1 MKRLNRIVVPIGV
14 VGIIMLLVVPVPPP
28 LLDVLIILNILFA
41 LVILLTT
48 MFIRKPLDFSVFPSL
63 LLVATLF
70 RLGLNVAST
79 RLVLGEAYAGQVIE
93 AFGAIAVGGSLI
105 IGAVVFLILV
115 VIQFVVVTK
124 GAERVAEVGARF
136 TLDAMPGKQM
146 AIDADLNA
154 GLITDAQARERR
166 AEVAAEADFYG
177 AMDGASKFVKG
188 DAIAGLVIIII
199 NIVGGIAIG
208 MVSHGMAIDEAVS
221 TYSLLTIGDGLV
233 TQIPAL
239 LMAVS
244 TGMIVTRS
252 NAETEMG
259 SEAFAQLG
267 QSVNALN
274 IAGCAAIVMAFIP
287 GMPMLPFIAIGALLV
302 LAAQRV
308 KAGKAREQAAA
319 AADAPAVET
328 ASDSTE
334 ELIERMRVHALEI
347 QLATDV
353 VDLVTGGP
361 DDLLARVKALRRRI
375 ALDLGLVVPP
385 VRTRDSVEL
394 PLSTYVIR
402 VAGVEAGR
410 GVVPP
415 GRLLAL
421 GQGLDSLP
429 GTAVHDPVFGLEG
442 KWIPVEMRHSA
453 EFSGATVID
462 RASVVITHLSS
473 VIQSAAPRLLTR
485 EDVRQLTDA
494 LKQVSP
500 SAVEELTPTLLSLA
514 EVQRVLQGLLAE
526 RVPINDLGRIYEA
539 LALRAKTSTEPEG
552 LIEAARAA
560 LGPAIAARF
569 AEGGTLRVIM
579 INPLLEQ
586 SMLES
591 LRPGDDGMQIVFEP
605 DRMEAVIESVR
616 QAATAAASGD
626 GGEPVLVCAPTL
638 RAAVRR
644 MVSAQ
649 TDGLPVLSYTEASGG
664 AFAIETVGVV
674 RDAVGAGAVGA
685 GAVGVLPAG
694 GGPGGGPGGAGP
706 AGAVPPA
713 Q

>member
-1 MKRLNRIVVPIGV
+1 MKKLLTTLGVPIGV
-14 VGIIMLLVVPVPPP
+14 VGIIMLLVVPVPPF
-28 LLDVLIILNILFA
+28 LLDVLIILNIMFA
-41 LVILLTT
+41 LVILLTS
-48 MFIRKPLDFSVFPSL
+48 MFVKKPLDFSVFPSL

-154 GLITDAQARERR
+154 GLISDTEARERR
-166 AEVAAEADFYG
+166 AEVAAESDFYG

-199 NIVGGIAIG
+199 NLVGGIAIG
-208 MVSHGMAIDEAVS
+208 LVQHGMSIDQAVS

-252 NAETEMG
+252 TAEAEMG
-259 SEAFAQLG
+259 TAASTQLG
-267 QSVNALN
+267 QSRNALI
-274 IAGCAAIVMAFIP
+274 IAGSAAIVMSLIP
-287 GMPMLPFIAIGALLV
+287 HMPMLPFLVIGALL
-302 LAAQRV
+302 LLIAQRITATR
-308 KAGKAREQAAA
+308 KREEAEAAL
-319 AADAPAVET
+319 APAPVP
-328 ASDSTE
+328 ADQPE
-334 ELIERMRVHALEI
+334 ELIERMRVHPLEI
-347 QLATDV
+347 LLAPDI

-375 ALDLGLVVPP
+375 ALDLGLVTPP
-385 VRTRDSVEL
+385 VRTRDSIEL
-394 PLSTYVIR
+394 PQATYVIR
-402 VAGVEAGR
+402 IAGVETGR
-410 GVVPP
+410 GTAPTGSV
-415 GRLLAL
+415 LAL

-429 GTAVHDPVFGLEG
+429 GTAALDPVFGLEG
-442 KWIPVEMRHSA
+442 KWIPMEMRHGA
-453 EFSGATVID
+453 EFAGATVID
-462 RASVVITHLSS
+462 RASVIITHLSS
-473 VIQSAAPRLLTR
+473 VIQTHAARLLTR

-500 SAVEELTPTLLSLA
+500 SAVEELTPALLSLA

-526 RVPINDLGRIYEA
+526 RVPINDLSRIYEA
-539 LALRAKTSTEPEG
+539 LALRAKVSTDPEG

-560 LGPAIAARF
+560 LGPAIASRF
-569 AEGGTLRVIM
+569 AEDGTLRVVM
-579 INPLLEQ
+579 IAPLLEQ
-586 SMLES
+586 AMLES
-591 LRPGDDGMQIVFEP
+591 LRPGDEGSQIVFDP
-605 DRMEAVIESVR
+605 PRMEAVIASVK
-616 QAATAAASGD
+616 QAVAAQTD
-626 GGEPVLVCAPTL
+626 GGEPVLVCAPSL

-644 MVSAQ
+644 LVSAQ
-649 TDGLPVLSYTEASGG
+649 TDGLPVLSYTEATS
-664 AFAIETVGVV
+664 ASLTIETIGVV
-674 RDAVGAGAVGA
+674 RDSTTASLGAAPSAPVG
-685 GAVGVLPAG
+685 
-694 GGPGGGPGGAGP
+694 
-706 AGAVPPA
+706 
-713 Q
+713 

>member
-1 MKRLNRIVVPIGV
+1 MNQLLRKLAVPIGV
-14 VGIIMLLVVPVPPP
+14 VGIIMLLVVPIPPF
-28 LLDVLIILNILFA
+28 LLDTLIILNIMFA
-41 LVILLTT
+41 LVILLTS
-48 MFIRKPLDFSVFPSL
+48 MFVKKPLDFSVFPSL

-154 GLITDAQARERR
+154 GLITDTQARERR

-199 NIVGGIAIG
+199 NIIGGIAIG
-208 MVSHGMAIDEAVS
+208 LVSHGMDIEEAVS

-252 NAETEMG
+252 NAEAEMG
-259 SEAFAQLG
+259 QAATAQLG
-267 QSVNALN
+267 QSRNALL
-274 IAGCAAIVMAFIP
+274 IAGCAALVMGLIP
-287 GMPMLPFIAIGALLV
+287 GMPVLPFVTVGALLL

-308 KAGKAREQAAA
+308 KAGEARAAA
-319 AADAPAVET
+319 EEASAVADA
-328 ASDSTE
+328 ASGPGSEQPE
-334 ELIERMRVHALEI
+334 ELIEKMRVHALEI
-347 QLATDV
+347 QLAPNI

-385 VRTRDSVEL
+385 VRTRDSIEL
-394 PLSTYVIR
+394 PVSTYTIR
-402 VAGVEAGR
+402 IAGVETGR
-410 GVVPP
+410 GIAPP
-415 GRLLAL
+415 GSVLAL
-421 GQGLDSLP
+421 GHGLDSLP
-429 GTAVHDPVFGLEG
+429 GTATLDPVFGLDG
-442 KWIPVEMRHSA
+442 KWIPMEMRHSA
-453 EFSGATVID
+453 EFAGATVID
-462 RASVVITHLSS
+462 RASVIITHLSS
-473 VIQSAAPRLLTR
+473 IIQSNAARLLSR

-500 SAVEELTPTLLSLA
+500 SAVEELTPALLSLA

-526 RVPINDLGRIYEA
+526 RVPINDLSRIYEA
-539 LALRAKTSTEPEG
+539 LALRAKTSTEPDG

-569 AEGGTLRVIM
+569 ADAGTLRVIM

-586 SMLES
+586 AMLEN
-591 LRPGDDGMQIVFEP
+591 LRTSDDGPQIVFDP
-605 DRMEAVIESVR
+605 QRLEAVIESVK
-616 QAATAAASGD
+616 QAVAGITD

-638 RAAVRR
+638 RTAVRR
-644 MVSAQ
+644 LVSAQ
-649 TDGLPVLSYTEASGG
+649 TDGLPVLSYNEAT
-664 AFAIETVGVV
+664 AAALTIETVGVV
-674 RDAVGAGAVGA
+674 RDSPALSAPVGSV
-685 GAVGVLPAG
+685 PS
-694 GGPGGGPGGAGP
+694 PGS
-706 AGAVPPA
+706 
-713 Q
+713 

>member
-1 MKRLNRIVVPIGV
+1 MNQLLRKLAVPIGV
-14 VGIIMLLVVPVPPP
+14 VGIIMLLVVPIPPF
-28 LLDVLIILNILFA
+28 LLDTLIILNIMFA
-41 LVILLTT
+41 LVILLTS
-48 MFIRKPLDFSVFPSL
+48 MFVRKPLDFSVFPSL

-154 GLITDAQARERR
+154 GLITDTQARERR

-199 NIVGGIAIG
+199 NIIGGIAIG
-208 MVSHGMAIDEAVS
+208 LVSHGMDIEEAVS

-252 NAETEMG
+252 NAEAEMG
-259 SEAFAQLG
+259 QAATAQLG
-267 QSVNALN
+267 QSRNALL
-274 IAGCAAIVMAFIP
+274 IAGCAALVMGLIP
-287 GMPMLPFIAIGALLV
+287 GMPVLPFVAVGALL
-302 LAAQRV
+302 LFAAQRV
-308 KAGKAREQAAA
+308 KAGEAKAAA
-319 AADAPAVET
+319 EEATSAADASS
-328 ASDSTE
+328 ASAADQPE
-334 ELIERMRVHALEI
+334 ELIEKMRVHALEI
-347 QLATDV
+347 QLAPNI

-385 VRTRDSVEL
+385 VRTRDSIEL
-394 PLSTYVIR
+394 PVSTYTIR
-402 VAGVEAGR
+402 IAGVETGR
-410 GVVPP
+410 GTAPP
-415 GRLLAL
+415 GSVLAL

-429 GTAVHDPVFGLEG
+429 GTAALDPVFGLEG
-442 KWIPVEMRHSA
+442 KWIPMEMRHSA

-462 RASVVITHLSS
+462 RASVIITHLSS
-473 VIQSAAPRLLTR
+473 VIQSNAARLLSR

-500 SAVEELTPTLLSLA
+500 SAVEELTPALLSLA

-526 RVPINDLGRIYEA
+526 RVPINDLSRIYEA
-539 LALRAKTSTEPEG
+539 LALRAKTSTEPDG

-569 AEGGTLRVIM
+569 ADAGTLRVIM

-586 SMLES
+586 AMLEN
-591 LRPGDDGMQIVFEP
+591 LRTSDDGPQIVFDPQRLEG
-605 DRMEAVIESVR
+605 VIESVK
-616 QAATAAASGD
+616 QAVAAITD
-626 GGEPVLVCAPTL
+626 GAEPVLVCAPTL

-644 MVSAQ
+644 LVSAQ
-649 TDGLPVLSYTEASGG
+649 TDGLPVLSYNEAT
-664 AFAIETVGVV
+664 AAALTIETVGVV
-674 RDAVGAGAVGA
+674 RDSPALSAPVGAA
-685 GAVGVLPAG
+685 PTP
-694 GGPGGGPGGAGP
+694 GP
-706 AGAVPPA
+706 
-713 Q
+713 